1 MTHHRQLPLPFRFQ
15 PRFDRVD
22 FMSDDSNQ
30 AALAW
35 LDRAADWPDR
45 RLLLWGEAGCGKTHL
60 LHAWAAET
68 GSILLDGPNLRIA
81 PPASIGFVIDDADL
95 VPDEAV
101 LLHLLNVARD
111 EGVPVLL
118 SARTPPA
125 RWTIALPDLSSRLRA
140 ITAVEIGHPG
150 PGLLRALLMR
160 LLSERQLRVDEALQE
175 WLLLRLPRSPGA
187 LREAVRRLDRAA
199 LAAGGRITRSLASA
213 EIQAA
218 EMMEEG
224 MPDAALQDISAASFF
239 DNAQTRW
246 LL

>member
-1 MTHHRQLPLPFRFQ
+1 MIHHRQLPLPFRFQ

-22 FMSDDSNQ
+22 FMPDDSNQ

-35 LDRAADWPDR
+35 LDRPADWPDR

-68 GSILLDGPNLRIA
+68 GSTLLDGPNLRIV
-81 PPASIGFVIDDADL
+81 PPVSIGFVIDDADL
-95 VPDEAV
+95 VPDEEA
-101 LLHLLNVARD
+101 LLHLLNAARD

-140 ITAVEIGHPG
+140 VTAVEIGHPG
-150 PGLLRALLMR
+150 PALLRALLMR
-160 LLSERQLRVDEALQE
+160 LLSERQLRVDETLQE

-199 LAAGGRITRSLASA
+199 LAAGGKITRALATA
-213 EIQAA
+213 EIEAA
-218 EMMEEG
+218 EMSDEG
-224 MPDAALQDISAASFF
+224 MPGTVHQGISAAPFF
-239 DNAQTRW
+239 DDAQTRW